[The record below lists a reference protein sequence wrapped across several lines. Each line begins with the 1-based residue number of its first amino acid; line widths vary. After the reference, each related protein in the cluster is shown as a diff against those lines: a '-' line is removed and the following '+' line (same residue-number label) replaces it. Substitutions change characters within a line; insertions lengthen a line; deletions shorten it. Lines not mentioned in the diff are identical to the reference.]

1 MAAASPPRVRQQDRT
16 DQGEP
21 GTGYEE
27 FADRSVRLANAL
39 RETLIACG
47 LLDAV
52 FVPLNT
58 RLAPPEIQR

>member
-1 MAAASPPRVRQQDRT
+1 MAAASPPQVRQQDRT

-27 FADRSVRLANAL
+27 FADRSVRLTTAFL
-39 RETLIACG
+39 KTLIACG

-52 FVPLNT
+52 FVPLKT
-58 RLAPPEIQR
+58 RLAPSEIQR